1 MTSLKQPTCGCESC
15 INARLTKLNAQAEL
29 EAANHDDYSAT
40 WDKAAV
46 LCLLIAA
53 VVIALSFYAEH
64 LHKTA
69 RRADPIMEV
78 LAQ

>member
-1 MTSLKQPTCGCESC
+1 MTSLKQPACGCGSC
-15 INARLTKLNAQAEL
+15 LNARLVKLNTQAEL
-29 EAANHDDYSAT
+29 EAANHEDYSVT

-46 LCLLIAA
+46 VCLLIAA

-64 LHKTA
+64 LHKIE

-78 LAQ
+78 LSQ